1 MASISSKFAPDA
13 LLHSYKKSFNGFVA
27 KLTEEEAARMAG
39 IVIRCISLSFYL
51 NFNQSLC
58 VFVLSYD
65 IFTCLGL
72 DGVVSVFQ
80 NKKNK
85 LQTTKS
91 WDFIGFS
98 QNVKRTSIESD
109 IIVGV
114 IDFGIWPESDS
125 FNDKGFGPPPQKW
138 KGTCHNFTCNK

>member
-27 KLTEEEAARMAG
+27 KLTEEEAARMA
-39 IVIRCISLSFYL
+39 
-51 NFNQSLC
+51 
-58 VFVLSYD
+58 
-65 IFTCLGL
+65 GL